1 MPKLQEAKGRYY
13 ITIPL
18 EIIKLK
24 KWHKGQDLALGFNQD
39 GDILIRP
46 IPK

>member
-1 MPKLQEAKGRYY
+1 MPKLQEAKGRYN

-18 EIIKLK
+18 ELIKLK
-24 KWHKGQDLALGFNQD
+24 KWRKGQDLVLGFNQD
-39 GDILIRP
+39 GDILIRS